1 MMEYNYSSYTKLINN
16 ETFYFV
22 KKYLLFPEWEEV
34 APVLVDYGMHVDF
47 YRACSIAA
55 INEPTLMIQLF
66 KEAQATIQQAK
77 LIDFNSVKFSRKASK
92 R

>member
-34 APVLVDYGMHVDF
+34 SPVLVDYGMNVDF

-55 INEPTLMIQLF
+55 INEPSF
-66 KEAQATIQQAK
+66 
-77 LIDFNSVKFSRKASK
+77 
-92 R
+92 